1 MSYIL
6 EQIFQK
12 KEQKVKN
19 IKIQRKRTSKLE
31 NYFKSSKIQKSRSY
45 CRDNKGNGGAEIIKE
60 RIPNIFFSEPKDNDF

>member
-19 IKIQRKRTSKLE
+19 IKIQTNRTRKLE
-31 NYFKSSKIQKSRSY
+31 NYFKSSNIQKSRSY
-45 CRDNKGNGGAEIIKE
+45 CRDNKGNGGEEIIKE
-60 RIPNIFFSEPKDNDF
+60 RIPKKVFPEPKDNDF